1 MHSSSKKS
9 HQYGMKSHPR
19 GTNRRMNDTT
29 GYESNPAGYHNL
41 NNSDGEQD
49 NGYTEEGAQL
59 RQL

>member
-1 MHSSSKKS
+1 
-9 HQYGMKSHPR
+9 MKSHPR